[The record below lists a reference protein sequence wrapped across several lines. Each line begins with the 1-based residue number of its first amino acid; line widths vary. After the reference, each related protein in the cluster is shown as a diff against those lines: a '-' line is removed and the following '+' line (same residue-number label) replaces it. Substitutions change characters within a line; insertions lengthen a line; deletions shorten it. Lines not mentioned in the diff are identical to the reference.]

1 MDEQEILQELKIA
14 YGYEEGLEPTKL
26 TSSLLDFAVLMA
38 QADLGD
44 ASFSLKTSRKK
55 VELAK
60 AKQFLESHF
69 SLYDVPF
76 LKEKDLKNLNHQEVH
91 SIEEFVLLYNGVGRD
106 ISPFRIPILY
116 VNKSPFYGVL
126 EPCLPLLDEPFFL
139 KNMKVFIER
148 IKLSQTI
155 TSITGLSYTH
165 EIVHTQLLRE
175 RGMVKNY
182 KNTEVLSIFLEF
194 VYCYEGSFSL
204 EELRRIELRRLNYFL
219 VEFDAL
225 FKFYYENQGNT
236 IDAIMSSKYL
246 ESIVLA
252 LRLFQLYYQS
262 NSIVKKE
269 ILCSIQ
275 NVFAGKLCL
284 EEMLAIYGI
293 VFEDSLDNGIL
304 YHLLRK

>member
-1 MDEQEILQELKIA
+1 
-14 YGYEEGLEPTKL
+14 
-26 TSSLLDFAVLMA
+26 
-38 QADLGD
+38 
-44 ASFSLKTSRKK
+44 
-55 VELAK
+55 
-60 AKQFLESHF
+60 
-69 SLYDVPF
+69 
-76 LKEKDLKNLNHQEVH
+76 
-91 SIEEFVLLYNGVGRD
+91 
-106 ISPFRIPILY
+106 
-116 VNKSPFYGVL
+116 
-126 EPCLPLLDEPFFL
+126 
-139 KNMKVFIER
+139 MKVFIER